1 MKYDEIFVNLAED
14 LVRKYEAKN
23 KLSLTECNNVLESQR
38 IALNTAM
45 HCHQRSKDLPLS
57 EIEGCYVSSF
67 DKPLLDANDEL
78 ERKLNELKSDLLAEQ
93 HDDTLAKQLEEATKQ
108 LNDLNETAKQRDGTN
123 DLK

>member
-1 MKYDEIFVNLAED
+1 LKYDEIFVNLAED
-14 LVRKYEAKN
+14 LVRKCEAKY

-45 HCHQRSKDLPLS
+45 HCHQQSKDLPIM

-78 ERKLNELKSDLLAEQ
+78 ERELNELKSDLLAEQ
-93 HDDTLAKQLEEATKQ
+93 HDLSQITGCAAYAQY
-108 LNDLNETAKQRDGTN
+108 
-123 DLK
+123 